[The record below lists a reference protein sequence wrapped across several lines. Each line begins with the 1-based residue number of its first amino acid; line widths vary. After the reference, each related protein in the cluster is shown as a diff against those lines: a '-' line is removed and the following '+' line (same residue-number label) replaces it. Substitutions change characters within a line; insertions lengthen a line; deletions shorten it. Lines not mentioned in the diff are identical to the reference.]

1 MRKSICFAV
10 TLSFA
15 LLFILSTENAEAQ
28 RNTRGNNRLN
38 LRAYN
43 ERSSVRQYENWRYY
57 PSRGQ
62 VFYHRPG
69 NLITLQFGGNPYYY
83 SGGLFYKP
91 FGGNYQVIHPPLGIR
106 VGILPTGYWSLRM
119 GNLPYYYFNGIFY
132 KQQNKEY
139 EVVKAPVGA
148 QVPAIPRDAKVMVVD
163 GSKYYEYN
171 GTYFKEFINQDGQ
184 IWYTVEGKNGVLN
197 TDNNNNPN
205 NNIQPSTINNQ
216 PQNLAKIGDVL
227 DQLPNDAKTIVIN
240 GKKYFVTANNVYYEE
255 FIDGNSLK
263 YKVVGQ

>member
-1 MRKSICFAV
+1 MRKSIWYAL

-15 LLFILSTENAEAQ
+15 LLFILNTENAEAQ
-28 RNTRGNNRLN
+28 RNSRGNNRLN

-43 ERSSVRQYENWRYY
+43 ERSSFKQYENWRYY

-62 VFYHRPG
+62 IFYHRPG

-106 VGILPTGYWSLRM
+106 VGILPSGYWSLRM
-119 GNLPYYYFNGIFY
+119 GGLPYFYFNGIFY
-132 KQQNKEY
+132 RQKNKEY

-184 IWYTVEGKNGVLN
+184 IWYNVEGKNGVLN
-197 TDNNNNPN
+197 TDNNNPIIIN
-205 NNIQPSTINNQ
+205 QPSTTNVQ
-216 PQNLAKIGDVL
+216 QKALPKIGDIL
-227 DQLPNDAKTIVIN
+227 DQLPTDAKTIVIN
-240 GKKYFVTANNVYYEE
+240 GKKYFVTPDNVYYEE